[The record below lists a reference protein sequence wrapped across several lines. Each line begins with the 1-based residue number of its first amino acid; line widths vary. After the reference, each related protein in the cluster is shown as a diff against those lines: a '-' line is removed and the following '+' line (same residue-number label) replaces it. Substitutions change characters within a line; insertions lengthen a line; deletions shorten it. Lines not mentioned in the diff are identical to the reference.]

1 MGRDKIRRVHE
12 RSSKEKNSKR
22 ARERAVKAHHERRGK
37 AAERSGKERSHKERN
52 AKERNNKARARER
65 ANKARYLRHGQC
77 CWLLWG
83 CRSCCDRCPGGHHWV
98 WPHVCGTSRRCNRL

>member
-37 AAERSGKERSHKERN
+37 AAERSGKERN